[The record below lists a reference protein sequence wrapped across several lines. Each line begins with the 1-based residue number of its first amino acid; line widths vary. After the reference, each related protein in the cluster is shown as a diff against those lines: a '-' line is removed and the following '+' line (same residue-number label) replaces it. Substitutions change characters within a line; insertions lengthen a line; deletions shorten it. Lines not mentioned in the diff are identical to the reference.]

1 MIRQGDSSR
10 GSVMTIHQDGGA
22 RARGMVK
29 IRRRRQ
35 ATCSSQGGVVKSVRQ
50 EISSRVFTQTFR
62 QQASSRDFV
71 KRVRLENSPIEFVKS
86 SCVGAPKISPKCS
99 KHKFLVVGASPWN
112 VCEKSYKNS
121 DIGIGGRPWQVVF
134 PPLRWISV
142 GMGEELWCRGTSASM
157 ISDPLGIG
165 GVIPAPESD

>member
-71 KRVRLENSPIEFVKS
+71 KRVRLENSPIEFVKRVRVLGPQRFPRNVLSTS
-86 SCVGAPKISPKCS
+86 SSLSVLLPGM
-99 KHKFLVVGASPWN
+99 FV
-112 VCEKSYKNS
+112 KNLT
-121 DIGIGGRPWQVVF
+121 RTP
-134 PPLRWISV
+134 
-142 GMGEELWCRGTSASM
+142 T
-157 ISDPLGIG
+157 
-165 GVIPAPESD
+165 